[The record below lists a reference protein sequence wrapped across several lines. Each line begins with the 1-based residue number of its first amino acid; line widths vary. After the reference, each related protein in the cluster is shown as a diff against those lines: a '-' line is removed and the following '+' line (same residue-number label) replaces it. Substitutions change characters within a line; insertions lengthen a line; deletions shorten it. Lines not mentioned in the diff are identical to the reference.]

1 MVSPTR
7 MRGRLFL
14 VLLAAATA
22 FVLVTFGG
30 MAMASAAVVTKAHAN
45 VALPNTYAAR
55 YGAPMCDDRAA
66 SAYAAEPTPPIVE
79 GGLVSSG
86 RDTDVAAADC
96 HASSVGFRADAT
108 SQHHGDDLQRPLP
121 TARDA
126 AVVPNVPPIPCV
138 METAILAYAPCSGG
152 PREGFERNDQP
163 PPRPIPW

>member
-1 MVSPTR
+1 

-14 VLLAAATA
+14 VFFAAIAA

-30 MAMASAAVVTKAHAN
+30 IGMAAAAQLSKAHAD
-45 VALPNTYAAR
+45 VAKPDTYAAR

-79 GGLVSSG
+79 SGEVS
-86 RDTDVAAADC
+86 TDHAADRATSVDC
-96 HASSVGFRADAT
+96 HDKGSVSLRADAA
-108 SQHHGDDLQRPLP
+108 SSHHGDDLQRPLP

-126 AVVPNVPPIPCV
+126 AVVPDVLPIPCV
-138 METAILAYAPCSGG
+138 ISDTVLSYVPAEGG
-152 PREGFERNDQP
+152 PRDGFVRNDQP